1 MGKEEQKK
9 QDSHHGADSEDS
21 NASIDIDKLFEHEHH
36 ESELEQL
43 RIRQLQ
49 AYKSMLRAL
58 EEFTNEKN
66 QIKNIKY
73 S

>member
-1 MGKEEQKK
+1 MEKK
-9 QDSHHGADSEDS
+9 QDTHHKSAEQSEDS

-36 ESELEQL
+36 ESEIEQL
-43 RIRQLQ
+43 KIKQLQ